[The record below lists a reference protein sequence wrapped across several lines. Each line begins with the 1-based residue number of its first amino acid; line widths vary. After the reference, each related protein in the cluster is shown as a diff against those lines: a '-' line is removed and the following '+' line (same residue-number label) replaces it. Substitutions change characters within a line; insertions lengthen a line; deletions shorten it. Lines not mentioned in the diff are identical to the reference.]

1 LETASISLFAGALP
15 MDDTT
20 RDEPELLEKRRRLV
34 RRIGWG
40 IVAAGGVL
48 AFGAALLGGSDRAWV
63 DAALVMRNIAAGIML
78 LGLITV
84 LISQRLEAI
93 QQWYQLRIDTG
104 SESIGPE
111 STGPTQGRVMAQA
124 VFGVV
129 AFILVWVAL
138 GAVLPDGLRGALMV
152 MAAVVVPALTGL
164 LILQLRG
171 VARVFFVGVLLVA
184 LANLAV
190 TGLAIATMP
199 GNWNSVVAQRELGRV
214 LFPFVTLA
222 WVMALGTGLFFA
234 AVAATI
240 RGPRPR
246 NGGKHPTN
254 A

>member
-1 LETASISLFAGALP
+1 
-15 MDDTT
+15 MDETT

-48 AFGAALLGGSDRAWV
+48 AFGAALLGGSATRGSDREWV

-78 LGLITV
+78 LGLVTV

-93 QQWYQLRIDTG
+93 QLWYQLRIDTG
-104 SESIGPE
+104 PESIGPDA
-111 STGPTQGRVMAQA
+111 TGPTQGRVVAQA
-124 VFGVV
+124 VCGVV

-138 GAVLPDGLRGALMV
+138 GAVLPPGLRGALMV
-152 MAAVVVPALTGL
+152 MAALAVPALTGL

-171 VARVFFVGVLLVA
+171 VARAFFVGVLLVA
-184 LANLAV
+184 LANLTV

-199 GNWNSVVAQRELGRV
+199 GNWSSVVAQRELGRV

-234 AVAATI
+234 AIAATV
-240 RGPRPR
+240 RSPR
-246 NGGKHPTN
+246 NKHQTN